1 MSSIA
6 NLQRLPASELSK
18 ILLAEQEAATNPTI
32 AVVDV
37 RDDGT
42 FTPALLSPVL
52 ISLPLSCL
60 SLHSA
65 FVAPPPSPSPTLSTP
80 VSAILTPLL
89 DRIGGH
95 IKNSI
100 HAPSNTLDAKM
111 PTLVRQLADKKTV
124 VFHCALSQQRGP
136 SAAIKYVRERER
148 MFPRRHKDS
157 TTSEKKDEE
166 PEEEEQKIYV
176 LDQGFV
182 GWQQVYADDERL
194 TEGYRKEIWEN
205 GY

>member
-37 RDDGT
+37 RDD
-42 FTPALLSPVL
+42 
-52 ISLPLSCL
+52 
-60 SLHSA
+60 
-65 FVAPPPSPSPTLSTP
+65 
-80 VSAILTPLL
+80 

-148 MFPRRHKDS
+148 MFPRRHKAS
-157 TTSEKKDEE
+157 TEDGGKEGEKQTEGSDILGKKATAGEGEE
-166 PEEEEQKIYV
+166 GKEEERVEEEEQKIYV

-194 TEGYRKEIWEN
+194 TEGYRKEVWEN

>member
-37 RDDGT
+37 RDD
-42 FTPALLSPVL
+42 
-52 ISLPLSCL
+52 
-60 SLHSA
+60 
-65 FVAPPPSPSPTLSTP
+65 
-80 VSAILTPLL
+80 

-148 MFPRRHKDS
+148 MFPASVRKRTAEGQKK
-157 TTSEKKDEE
+157 TGEGEGEGEAVEENKGEEKEV
-166 PEEEEQKIYV
+166 EEEQKIYV

-194 TEGYRKEIWEN
+194 TEGYRKEVWEN